1 MNRTLKLSFV
11 SAFTMVGAAVIV
23 ACSSSSAPTDDAD
36 GELQRLSD
44 YTVHPTA
51 QTGCGKQNVN
61 PSIVHQHFCHSLF
74 RTDTLHVAPDTA
86 KPDAT
91 VSGFGPS
98 DFASAYNIPQG
109 LTGSPTVAIVDAQDD
124 PNAESDLAVYRS
136 QFGLP
141 ACTTANGCFKKVSQT
156 GSTTGLPTGDTGWGG
171 EISLDLD
178 MVSAICPNCKIL
190 LVEAASAGDDLYTA
204 EAYAASQAAVVAISN
219 SWSGGEDSSETS
231 TESTFNH
238 PGKFITVAAGDSDT
252 GAGYPTTSAYVTA
265 VGGTTLTKNSSTRG
279 WTETVWDTSSSEGT
293 GSGCSAYIAQPSFQT
308 TTLTSCSKRAEA
320 DLSAVADPNTGVA
333 VYDTYGGSSAGAA
346 GWEVYG
352 GTSAATPIV
361 AALFA
366 YLGKATTA
374 TNAFSYSNTSDFYDV
389 TSGSNGSCSST
400 PKICKAGV
408 GWDGPTGNGTPNA
421 GAIYGSTPPPVDA
434 GTDSGSKDSGTDSGS
449 KDSGVDA
456 SPDSGSKDA
465 GKDSGG
471 GSGTCSHDVCD
482 TGKKLTKSCSTCAGD
497 VCAEDS
503 YCCNTKWDDICV
515 SEVAEFCAA
524 GTESCN

>member
-23 ACSSSSAPTDDAD
+23 ACSSAAPTDDTDQGAA
-36 GELQRLSD
+36 RLSD
-44 YTVHPTA
+44 YTVHPVVKSDCATPKA
-51 QTGCGKQNVN
+51 GIARQN
-61 PSIVHQHFCHSLF
+61 FCRSVR
-74 RTDTLHVAPDTA
+74 RTDVVNHDALS
-86 KPDAT
+86 PDAT
-91 VSGFGPS
+91 VSGFGPT
-98 DFASAYNIPQG
+98 DFASAYNIPSG
-109 LTGSPTVAIVDAQDD
+109 LTGTPTVAIVDAQDD
-124 PNAESDLAVYRS
+124 PNAESDLAVYRK

-178 MVSAICPNCKIL
+178 MVSAVCPNCKIL

-204 EAYAASQAAVVAISN
+204 VDYAASVSGVVAISN
-219 SWSGGEDSSETS
+219 SWSGGEDSTITGYEKYFQHS
-231 TESTFNH
+231 
-238 PGKFITVAAGDSDT
+238 GIFITVAAGDSDT

-265 VGGTTLTKNSSTRG
+265 VGGTTLVKNSSTRG

-308 TTLTSCSKRAEA
+308 TTLTTCAKRAES

-333 VYDTYGGSSAGAA
+333 VYDTYGGSSAGAS

-374 TNAFSYSNTSDFYDV
+374 TNAYSYSNTANFYDV
-389 TSGSNGSCSST
+389 TSGSNGSCSSDK
-400 PKICKAGV
+400 KICTAGV

-421 GAIYGSTPPPVDA
+421 GAIYGTTTPPPPADA
-434 GTDSGSKDSGTDSGS
+434 GTDSGSKDSGTDSGT
-449 KDSGVDA
+449 KDSGT
-456 SPDSGSKDA
+456 DSGTKADA
-465 GKDSGG
+465 GKDSGA
-471 GSGTCSHDVCD
+471 GTCSHDVCA
-482 TGKKLTKSCSTCAGD
+482 TGTKLTTTCDTCATD
-497 VCAEDS
+497 VCKSDS
-503 YCCNTKWDDICV
+503 YCCSTKWDDICV

-524 GTESCN
+524 GTTSCN